1 MASSPSTPRARARRR
16 GARAGFTLIE
26 LMVVVGIIGVL
37 AAVALPAYS
46 SYVVRSRIAE
56 AFSLGEDVQ
65 KAVVAYYAR
74 WGVLPHDNAAAGLPA
89 PAAMRG
95 SSVASIEVRDGV
107 IVVHVEPKA
116 LGSGDPTLPEG
127 SQRVLV
133 LRPAFDAARG
143 GATIAWVC
151 NEHEVPAATSV
162 APMPAG
168 LELVPAKLLSP
179 LCRRSKT

>member
-26 LMVVVGIIGVL
+26 LMVVVGIIGIL

-46 SYVVRSRIAE
+46 TYAVRGRITE
-56 AFSLGEDVQ
+56 AFSLGEEVQ

-74 WGVLPHDNAAAGLPA
+74 WGVLPHDNAAAGLPVA
-89 PAAMRG
+89 GSLRG
-95 SSVASIEVRDGV
+95 ANVASIEVRDGV
-107 IVVHVEPKA
+107 IVVFLDPKA
-116 LGSGDPTLPEG
+116 IGGGSTGLLGTTPHA
-127 SQRVLV
+127 LV

-143 GATIAWVC
+143 GATITWVC
-151 NEHEVPAATSV
+151 HEREPAPALQV

-168 LELVPAKLLSP
+168 VERLPSKLVPP
-179 LCRRSKT
+179 LCRGNS